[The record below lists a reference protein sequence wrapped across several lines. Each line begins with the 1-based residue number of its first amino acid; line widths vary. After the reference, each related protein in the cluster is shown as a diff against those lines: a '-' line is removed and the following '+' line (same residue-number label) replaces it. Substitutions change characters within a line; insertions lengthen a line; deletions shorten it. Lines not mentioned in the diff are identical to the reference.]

1 MQVHVDTYSGY
12 TADERPLRFTVNGV
26 TREVI
31 TVVDRWYG
39 PGDLWF
45 RVEADDG
52 GVYILRYRTAGDCW
66 TLESFRA
73 GE

>member
-1 MQVHVDTYSGY
+1 MRLRVDTYSGY
-12 TADERPLRFTVNGV
+12 TADERPVRFTMNGV
-26 TREVI
+26 TRAVVA
-31 TVVDRWYG
+31 VVDRWYG

-52 GVYILRYRTAGDCW
+52 GIYILRYCTAEDCW